1 MKVKGTIVFAIL
13 FCIGFFYQNTVF
25 AMVFTSSSSPIVNE
39 LGHARTKE
47 HGFMTGFSYFLMNTI
62 DQNPF
67 LTPSDVVESDNSEI
81 KVLAQQLAHGKESE
95 LEKSKAIYSWII
107 ENIEYDADYYF
118 QVQNLTDFNF
128 DSAVETLKK
137 RKSMCMG
144 YAHLNAALHRA
155 IGIEAKVVYG
165 NEHAWNEVLLDGTW
179 YAQDATKGAGFV
191 DTKNKKFIPSP
202 SMVYFISKDLQKE
215 GEYYW

>member
-1 MKVKGTIVFAIL
+1 MKVKGAIVLVIL
-13 FCIGFFYQNTVF
+13 FCFGFFYQNTVF
-25 AMVFTSSSSPIVNE
+25 AMVFTTPTNPIINE

-47 HGFMTGFSYFLMNTI
+47 HGIMTGISYFLMNTFHH
-62 DQNPF
+62 NPF
-67 LTPSDVVESDNSEI
+67 LTPSDVVESDNNEI
-81 KVLAQQLAHGKESE
+81 QALAKQLTADKETE
-95 LEKSKAIYSWII
+95 LEKSKAIYTWII

-118 QVQNLTDFNF
+118 QVQHLTDFDF
-128 DSAVETLKK
+128 DSAVETLQK

-155 IGIEAKVVYG
+155 VGIETKVVYG

-179 YAQDATKGAGFV
+179 QDQDSTKGAGFI
-191 DTKNKKFIPSP
+191 DNQNRRFIPSP
-202 SMVYFISKDLQKE
+202 SMEYFTYSGLTKE